1 MKKTLIILILNI
13 LISTFSYAND
23 SQNTKETTAI
33 SNQLK
38 TLQELYKSGAISGYE
53 YEKEK
58 KKFKGNKREKLL
70 TLKELELLQIDPFF
84 LI

>member
-1 MKKTLIILILNI
+1 MKKTIIILILNI

-23 SQNTKETTAI
+23 SQNTKETNAI

-58 KKFKGNKREKLL
+58 KKF
-70 TLKELELLQIDPFF
+70 
-84 LI
+84 